1 MSSRNEEVLKLKN
14 KIIEC
19 QQEALRLLQEKQGWP
34 AKSNLMQ
41 QTKERAVADLTR
53 QSTETSEFDKE
64 LIDLYKAL
72 KREEK
77 SETNGFFKHTH
88 TYMFVL
94 VCLKQKGKLCLQ
106 LKDIFDETQASHE
119 EHRKAMEKKV
129 IEVECT
135 LDTVDKRLSAMLENR
150 VEMGKRL
157 ENLNVFYEA
166 VYSTLKSKKSNSVSL
181 VKEAQRDHPD
191 GQNGP
196 KMRKRRG
203 SKKSQ

>member
-19 QQEALRLLQEKQGWP
+19 QEETLRLLQEKQGWP
-34 AKSNLMQ
+34 AKSNLME

-53 QSTETSEFDKE
+53 QSTETSEFEKE

-77 SETNGFFKHTH
+77 SETN
-88 TYMFVL
+88 
-94 VCLKQKGKLCLQ
+94 
-106 LKDIFDETQASHE
+106 LKDIFDAMQASHE
-119 EHRKAMEKKV
+119 EYRTAMEKQLT
-129 IEVECT
+129 EVECS
-135 LDTVDKRLSAMLENR
+135 LDTVDKRLSVTLENR
-150 VEMGKRL
+150 VEMEKRL
-157 ENLNVFYEA
+157 ENLNVFCEA
-166 VYSTLKSKKSNSVSL
+166 VYSTLKSKKSNGVSL
-181 VKEAQRDHPD
+181 VKEAQLDHPG

-196 KMRKRRG
+196 KMRKSRG

>member
-19 QQEALRLLQEKQGWP
+19 QEETLRLLQEKQGWP
-34 AKSNLMQ
+34 AKSNLME

-53 QSTETSEFDKE
+53 QSTETSEFEKE

-72 KREEK
+72 KRKEK
-77 SETNGFFKHTH
+77 SETN
-88 TYMFVL
+88 
-94 VCLKQKGKLCLQ
+94 
-106 LKDIFDETQASHE
+106 LKDIFDAMQASHE
-119 EHRKAMEKKV
+119 KYRKAMEKEL
-129 IEVECT
+129 IEGECT
-135 LDTVDKRLSAMLENR
+135 LDTVDKRLSVMLENR
-150 VEMGKRL
+150 VEMEKRL

-166 VYSTLKSKKSNSVSL
+166 VYSTLKSKKSNGVSL
-181 VKEAQRDHPD
+181 VKEAQLDHPD

-196 KMRKRRG
+196 KMRKKRG

>member
-77 SETNGFFKHTH
+77 SETN
-88 TYMFVL
+88 
-94 VCLKQKGKLCLQ
+94 